1 MLNRFVQLEIGK
13 ASLLTE
19 EIGPIPDDCSLIK
32 IAACGMCGTDEHL
45 FEGMVLPRG
54 ATYPIRPGHEVSG
67 TVVVSNS
74 LPEGQTV
81 LVHPIIPCETCAE
94 CLAGVENLCRNQSIL
109 GIHGVGGMADLLI
122 WPTRR
127 LVAFSTQSILSA
139 AIIPDAVTTA
149 YHATTKVDL
158 HSVLSVCVIGAGG
171 VGTNILRLARIIN
184 PTLDLLGVV
193 NSQGSSERLK
203 SENFSSLIG
212 LDSLAKRVKLLYS
225 SFDVV
230 FDFSGDARAP
240 AEALKILR
248 KGGTFVLG
256 GINDSPLTLNL
267 STSAFVTRGI
277 SVIGSYTSNI
287 NDLRNVVDLVQS
299 NNLNFDDAVTHKFP
313 LSEYNAAYETLT
325 TRPTGLG
332 RILLVP

>member
-1 MLNRFVQLEIGK
+1 MLNRFVQLEIGR
-13 ASLLTE
+13 ARLLTE
-19 EIGPIPDDCSLIK
+19 EIGPIPDDCSLVK

-45 FEGMVLPRG
+45 FKGMVLPRG

-67 TVVVSNS
+67 TVVQSNS

-81 LVHPIIPCETCAE
+81 LVHPIIPCEHCAE

-109 GIHGVGGMADLLI
+109 GINGFGGMADLLI

-127 LVAFSTQSILSA
+127 LVAFTTDSILSA

-158 HSVLSVCVIGAGG
+158 NSSLSACVIGAGG

-184 PTLDLLGVV
+184 PKLNLLGVV
-193 NSQGSSERLK
+193 NSQGSSERLS

-212 LDSLAKRVKLLYS
+212 LESLAKRVKQLYS
-225 SFDVV
+225 GFDIV

-248 KGGTFVLG
+248 KGGSLVLG
-256 GINDSPLTLNL
+256 GINDSPLLLNL
-267 STSAFVTRGI
+267 STSAFVTRGV
-277 SVIGSYTSNI
+277 SVTGSYTSNI
-287 NDLRNVVDLVQS
+287 NDLKNVVNLIQS
-299 NNLNFDDAVTHKFP
+299 NNLKFDNAITHTYP
-313 LSEYNAAYETLT
+313 LSEYGAAYETLT